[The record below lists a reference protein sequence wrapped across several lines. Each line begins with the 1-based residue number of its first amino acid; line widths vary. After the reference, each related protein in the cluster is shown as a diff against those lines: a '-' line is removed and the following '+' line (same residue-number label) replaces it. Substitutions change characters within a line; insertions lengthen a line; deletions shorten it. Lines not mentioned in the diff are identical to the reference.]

1 VVSARIAS
9 LLSALAIVGEVDPR
23 ELELDPTRK
32 PLYDYEAYRRILDG
46 QPDRR
51 AELRLLDL
59 PDEVVRARAPEYLK
73 LFDELK
79 ALEVQRVASSYAYAV
94 KLDPDKNALLILYAS
109 SENHFD
115 EFENIKQRYSQL
127 IESLN
132 HMLWDTLRYI
142 EYKVIDAK
150 VEEIR
155 RKILGFYRRIPS
167 KYIDVA
173 LWADDQVTIYVPKQL
188 KGLVIGKQGAN
199 VNMLQQ
205 LLGLRIKVV
214 DLPWLTEAYAE
225 EHPEIPK
232 DEETLKLVSE
242 AARIIR
248 ELERRGVTLKQL
260 EKFLETFL
268 ETEGEKA
275 E

>member
-1 VVSARIAS
+1 
-9 LLSALAIVGEVDPR
+9 LSALAIVGEVDPR

-32 PLYDYEAYRRILDG
+32 PLYDYEAYKRILDG
-46 QPDRR
+46 QPDRC

-79 ALEVQRVASSYAYAV
+79 ALEVQRVASNYAYVV

-109 SENHFD
+109 SENRFD

-132 HMLWDTLRYI
+132 HMLWDTLKYI
-142 EYKVIDAK
+142 EYTVIDAK

-155 RKILGFYRRIPS
+155 RKILGFYRKIPS

-173 LWADDQVTIYVPKQL
+173 FWADDQVTIYVPKQL

-232 DEETLKLVSE
+232 DEETLKLISE

-260 EKFLETFL
+260 EKLLETL
-268 ETEGEKA
+268 PETEGEKA

>member
-1 VVSARIAS
+1 MVSARIAS
-9 LLSALAIVGEVDPR
+9 LLSSISMASETDPK
-23 ELELDPTRK
+23 ELEADPHKR
-32 PLYDYEAYRRILDG
+32 PFYDYDAYKRILGG
-46 QPDRR
+46 QPDRS

-59 PDEVVRARAPEYLK
+59 PDEVVRARTPEYLK

-79 ALEVQRVASSYAYAV
+79 ALEVQRVASSYAYVV

-109 SENHFD
+109 SSNRFD
-115 EFENIKQRYSQL
+115 EFENVKQRYSQL

-155 RKILGFYRRIPS
+155 RKILGFYRKIPS

-173 LWADDQVTIYVPKQL
+173 LWSDDQVTIYVPKQL
-188 KGLVIGKQGAN
+188 KGLVIGRQGAN
-199 VNMLQQ
+199 VNMLQA

-232 DEETLKLVSE
+232 DEETLKLISE

-260 EKFLETFL
+260 EKLLETFP
-268 ETEGEKA
+268 ETEGEKV